1 MKQVFPAVSV
11 ALNRTL
17 LAGLIAVSP
26 VLVNNAVST
35 IAPDFQ
41 LSVVHAQVTA
51 KNKYAG
57 QDQRKFPNVTEAFGK
72 KITEAANF
80 LQPQDESVKPDPR
93 KAMQLLNQME
103 ANTAKANAYEQVLLH
118 QYTGYAHLAMEN
130 YTKAIESFNKML
142 ALSPNMPLA
151 TESTTVRIVGQLYS
165 QVDNPRK
172 ALETLLKWTD
182 YADKLKPEDS
192 YMFATL
198 YYQLDDSKNALLN
211 INEAI
216 KVQEAAGKVP
226 AESWFT
232 LQRGLLIDKEDYKGA
247 LTVTEKL
254 IKHYSKAQYWKNLSQ
269 LYRMLDRTN
278 DAINALETCY
288 LMGGLTTEKDII
300 NLAYSF
306 LEAEVPYKAA
316 KVLRKGI
323 YTDKIVEP
331 TAKNL
336 KTLADALRL
345 AQNSKESLV
354 EYERAAQKST
364 DGELIIG
371 LAQAYLAND
380 KYKDASKWGRDALRK
395 GGIKRVDYAN
405 LTVAQAEFE
414 LKNYDEAIK
423 FFREASK
430 DARSAKVANQW
441 IAFCERE
448 KQKLKIA
455 KEESES

>member
-1 MKQVFPAVSV
+1 ES
-11 ALNRTL
+11 
-17 LAGLIAVSP
+17 
-26 VLVNNAVST
+26 ST
-35 IAPDFQ
+35 I
-41 LSVVHAQVTA
+41 
-51 KNKYAG
+51 
-57 QDQRKFPNVTEAFGK
+57 
-72 KITEAANF
+72 
-80 LQPQDESVKPDPR
+80 
-93 KAMQLLNQME
+93 
-103 ANTAKANAYEQVLLH
+103 
-118 QYTGYAHLAMEN
+118 
-130 YTKAIESFNKML
+130 
-142 ALSPNMPLA
+142 
-151 TESTTVRIVGQLYS
+151 RIVGQLYS
-165 QVDNPRK
+165 QIDNPRK

-192 YMFATL
+192 YMFSTL
-198 YYQLDDSKNALLN
+198 YYQLDDNKNALLN
-211 INEAI
+211 INEA
-216 KVQEAAGKVP
+216 VRAQEAASKVP

-247 LTVTEKL
+247 LAVTEKL

-278 DAINALETCY
+278 DALYALETCY
-288 LMGGLTTEKDII
+288 MMGGLTTEKDVV
-300 NLAYSF
+300 NMAYAF
-306 LEAEVPYKAA
+306 LEAEAPYKAA

-323 YTDKIVEP
+323 YTDKVIEP

-354 EYERAAQKST
+354 EYERAATKST

-414 LKNYDEAIK
+414 LKNFDEAIK
-423 FFREASK
+423 FFREAGK
-430 DARSAKVANQW
+430 DARSSKVAAQW

-455 KEESES
+455 SEEVDS

>member
-1 MKQVFPAVSV
+1 MRQVFPAVSV

-17 LAGLIAVSP
+17 LAGLIAVTP
-26 VLVNNAVST
+26 VLANNVLST
-35 IAPDFQ
+35 VAPGVQ
-41 LSVVHAQVTA
+41 VSVVQAQVKA

-57 QDQRKFPNVTEAFGK
+57 AQQRKFPNVTESFGK

-80 LQPQDESVKPDPR
+80 LQPQDETVKPDPR

-103 ANTAKANAYEQVLLH
+103 ANSAKANPYEKVLLH
-118 QYTGYAHLAMEN
+118 QYMGYAYLGVEN
-130 YTKAIESFNKML
+130 YAKAIESFNKML

-151 TESTTVRIVGQLYS
+151 TESSTIRIVGQLYS
-165 QVDNPRK
+165 QLDNPKK

-182 YADKLKPEDS
+182 YAEKLKPEDS

-198 YYQLDDSKNALLN
+198 YYQLDDNKNALLN
-211 INEAI
+211 INEAV
-216 KVQEAAGKVP
+216 KAQEAAGKVP
-226 AESWFT
+226 AESWFI
-232 LQRGLLIDKEDYKGA
+232 LQRGLYIDKEDYKST
-247 LTVTEKL
+247 LVVLEKL
-254 IKHYSKAQYWKNLSQ
+254 IKHYPKAQYWKQLSQ

-278 DAINALETCY
+278 DALHAMETCY
-288 LMGGLTTEKDII
+288 LMGGLTTERDLV

-306 LEAEVPYKAA
+306 LEAETPYKAA
-316 KVLRKGI
+316 KVLKKGI

-354 EYERAAQKST
+354 EYERAAAKST

-380 KYKDASKWGRDALRK
+380 KFKDASKWGRDALRK

-423 FFREASK
+423 FFREAGK
-430 DARSAKVANQW
+430 DARSSKVAAQW

-448 KQKLKIA
+448 KKKQELA
-455 KEESES
+455 NEE